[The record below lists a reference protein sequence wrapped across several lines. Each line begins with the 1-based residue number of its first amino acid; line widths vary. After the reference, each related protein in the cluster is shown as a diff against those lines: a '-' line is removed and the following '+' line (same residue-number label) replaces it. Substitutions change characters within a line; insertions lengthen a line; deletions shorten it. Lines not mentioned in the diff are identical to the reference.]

1 MNRPYRH
8 SMSQTSILKHLEEG
22 KEALFDASYVDCLYQ
37 CLTELENVYEMNP
50 NFRPFDPFIS

>member
-1 MNRPYRH
+1 MNRL
-8 SMSQTSILKHLEEG
+8 IALLKHLEEG

-50 NFRPFDPFIS
+50 NFRPFDPFISE